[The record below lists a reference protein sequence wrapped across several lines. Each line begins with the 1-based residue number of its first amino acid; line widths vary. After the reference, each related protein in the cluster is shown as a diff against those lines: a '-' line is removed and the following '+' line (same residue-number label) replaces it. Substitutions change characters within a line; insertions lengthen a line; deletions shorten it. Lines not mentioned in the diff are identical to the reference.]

1 MPEVNLTS
9 TAKLGEKMQ
18 NLSLE
23 QKHQQFDEFFMIK
36 HNIPVN
42 MRLLEDDFIL
52 PDIDDLHQHMP
63 YEFQIASEISGIDTK
78 ALRPLRRLGEHAV
91 ELADFLNH
99 QSRKIDLMMSLILQ
113 QHTKHE
119 QTFQSLKFGGGG
131 LVLESENELSVGATI
146 ELKLFLKEEAS
157 AIFCFAEVIACKPED
172 DTYHVSLIFTRIRE
186 EDQDLLVKASLH
198 LQAAKLRKRKNQENL
213 KKN

>member
-1 MPEVNLTS
+1 MHHLT
-9 TAKLGEKMQ
+9 
-18 NLSLE
+18 LE

-42 MRLLEDDFIL
+42 IRTMENDFVVPEVEDL
-52 PDIDDLHQHMP
+52 QQLMP
-63 YEFQIASEISGIDTK
+63 YEFQIASELSGIDTK

-113 QHTKHE
+113 QHAKHE
-119 QTFQSLKFGGGG
+119 QTYQSLKFGGGG
-131 LVLESENELSVGATI
+131 IVVESQNELIVGAAI
-146 ELKLFLKEEAS
+146 ELKLFLREEAS
-157 AIFCFAEVIACKPED
+157 AIFCFAEVIACKPVD
-172 DTYHVSLIFTRIRE
+172 DTYHVSLIFTCIRE

-198 LQAAKLRKRKNQENL
+198 LQAANLRKRKKQQNP
-213 KKN
+213 

>member
-1 MPEVNLTS
+1 MHNLT
-9 TAKLGEKMQ
+9 
-18 NLSLE
+18 LE

-42 MRLLEDDFIL
+42 MRLLEDDFVL
-52 PDIDDLHQHMP
+52 PDIDNLHQHMP
-63 YEFQIASEISGIDTK
+63 YEFQIASELSAIDTK

-91 ELADFLNH
+91 ELAEFLNH

-113 QHTKHE
+113 QHANHE
-119 QTFQSLKFGGGG
+119 QTYQSIQFGGGG
-131 LVLESENELSVGATI
+131 IVLGSESELLIGSTI
-146 ELKLFLKEEAS
+146 ELKLFLREEAS
-157 AIFCFAEVIACKPED
+157 AIFCFAEVIACKLVD

-198 LQAAKLRKRKNQENL
+198 LQAANLRKRKHQD
-213 KKN
+213 KT